1 MPAKIDL
8 AAAVKAVEQAVV
20 ASLTLKELVL
30 GCNAALSR
38 DYDLRL
44 KKWLEAFGEYSAWEV
59 GSELLENAA
68 HALVHAGYNPSSV
81 NRDLSALG
89 SCYRWAQKRR
99 LAPRGF
105 RSPTLGV
112 ARFEEAIRRVEVSA
126 KELDTLR
133 ALSLTSRDRRFGVF
147 VHLLLDTGARKS
159 ELLERRW
166 ADFDLERC
174 QILCP
179 KTKNGLPRILHF
191 RPETRVLIERRL
203 PKFAPDALVFEGR
216 TPMQPIS
223 YRAAWVQAV
232 KTLGRPDLHI
242 HDIRHAAAANL
253 LRAGV
258 TLGVAAQ
265 VLGHDPAVLARRYG
279 HLETDTLRRAQEQA
293 WRHTHAA

>member
-8 AAAVKAVEQAVV
+8 AAAVKAGEQAVV

-38 DYDLRL
+38 DDDLRL
-44 KKWLEAFGEYSAWEV
+44 KKWLEAIGEYSAWEV

-133 ALSLTSRDRRFGVF
+133 ALSLTSRDR
-147 VHLLLDTGARKS
+147 
-159 ELLERRW
+159 
-166 ADFDLERC
+166 
-174 QILCP
+174 
-179 KTKNGLPRILHF
+179 
-191 RPETRVLIERRL
+191 
-203 PKFAPDALVFEGR
+203 
-216 TPMQPIS
+216 
-223 YRAAWVQAV
+223 
-232 KTLGRPDLHI
+232 
-242 HDIRHAAAANL
+242 
-253 LRAGV
+253 
-258 TLGVAAQ
+258 
-265 VLGHDPAVLARRYG
+265 
-279 HLETDTLRRAQEQA
+279 
-293 WRHTHAA
+293 

>member
-1 MPAKIDL
+1 MLFKIDL
-8 AAAVKAVEQAVV
+8 AAAVKAVEQAPV
-20 ASLTLKELVL
+20 AAMTLRELVH
-30 GCNAALSR
+30 GCNVALVR

-44 KKWLEAFGEYSAWEV
+44 RKWVDAFGDYSAWEL
-59 GSELLENAA
+59 SAELLENAA
-68 HALVHAGYNPSSV
+68 HALVNAGYNPSTV

-99 LAPRGF
+99 LAPKGF

-112 ARFEEAIRRVEVSA
+112 RRFEEAIRRIEVSA
-126 KELDTLR
+126 KELAKIR
-133 ALSLTSRDRRFGVF
+133 ALSLTSRDRRFAVF

-159 ELLERRW
+159 ELLERHW

-179 KTKNGLPRILHF
+179 KTKNGHPRILHF
-191 RPETRVLIERRL
+191 RPETLPLIKRVFRNL
-203 PKFAPDALVFEGR
+203 APHALVFEGR

-223 YRAAWVQAV
+223 YRAAWVQAM
-232 KTLGRPDLHI
+232 KTLGRPDLHM
-242 HDIRHAAAANL
+242 HDMRHAVAANL

-293 WRHTHAA
+293 WRHADAA